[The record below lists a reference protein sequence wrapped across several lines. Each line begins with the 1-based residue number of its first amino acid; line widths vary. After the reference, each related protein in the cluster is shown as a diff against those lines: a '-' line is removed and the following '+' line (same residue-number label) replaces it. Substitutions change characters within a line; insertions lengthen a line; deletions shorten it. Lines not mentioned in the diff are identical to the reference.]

1 MGTPDFAVPCLQ
13 SLLDAGHEVCAV
25 FTQPDKP
32 KGRGYAM
39 TPPPVKVLAMEH
51 DIPVY
56 QPKTLRTPEAAQQI
70 REMQPDCIVVVAYGK
85 ILPKEILEI
94 PPYGC
99 INVHASL
106 LPKYRG
112 AAPIQWA
119 VLNGEKETGVTTMYM
134 AEGLD
139 TGDMLLKSHTEI
151 GPEETAGELHDRLSK
166 MGAELIVET
175 LKEVEAGT
183 VRRKPQG
190 DAETSYASM
199 LTKELGKIDWG
210 RPAGEL
216 HNLVRGL
223 SPWPV
228 AETVYN
234 KKRLKIHRAKVV
246 PGFGGAPGE
255 VARRKDCFVVACGGN
270 TALELET
277 VQYEGGKRMGGK
289 EVLCGHRLDQGA
301 VLGEAKE

>member
-1 MGTPDFAVPCLQ
+1 
-13 SLLDAGHEVCAV
+13 
-25 FTQPDKP
+25 
-32 KGRGYAM
+32 
-39 TPPPVKVLAMEH
+39 
-51 DIPVY
+51 
-56 QPKTLRTPEAAQQI
+56 
-70 REMQPDCIVVVAYGK
+70 
-85 ILPKEILEI
+85 
-94 PPYGC
+94 
-99 INVHASL
+99 
-106 LPKYRG
+106 
-112 AAPIQWA
+112 
-119 VLNGEKETGVTTMYM
+119 
-134 AEGLD
+134 
-139 TGDMLLKSHTEI
+139 
-151 GPEETAGELHDRLSK
+151 
-166 MGAELIVET
+166 
-175 LKEVEAGT
+175 
-183 VRRKPQG
+183 
-190 DAETSYASM
+190 M

-255 VARRKDCFVVACGGN
+255 VARRKDCFVVACGDN

-289 EVLCGHRLDQGA
+289 EFLCGHRLDQGA